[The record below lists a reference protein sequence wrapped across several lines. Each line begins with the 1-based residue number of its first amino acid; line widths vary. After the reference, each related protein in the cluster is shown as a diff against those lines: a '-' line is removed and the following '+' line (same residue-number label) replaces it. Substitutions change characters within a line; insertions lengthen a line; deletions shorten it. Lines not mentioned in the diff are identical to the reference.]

1 MTMIYDITKESNI
14 ILPKTVCSPWMV
26 YNNVTQDFSSILFGI
41 YVNTF
46 IDNPAEMMYDITK
59 ECNIF
64 YLRQYVVPEW

>member
-1 MTMIYDITKESNI
+1 
-14 ILPKTVCSPWMV
+14 MV